1 MLYLLNVIME
11 ESRVKDITT
20 TFDEEIKQ
28 GKPTFVK
35 FFAPWCGHC
44 KALAPKFEE
53 LANKLADSEIVAA
66 QVDCTANGEICRQ
79 ESVRGYPTLR
89 FYNDGEFV
97 DQYKGVREAENMKT
111 WLEEKLKPKDE

>member
-1 MLYLLNVIME
+1 MLSVLSVFAGEVISLTE
-11 ESRVKDITT
+11 E
-20 TFDEEIKQ
+20 TFDQHPRK
-28 GKPTFVK
+28 FVK

-44 KALAPKFEE
+44 KALAPKFED

-89 FYNDGEFV
+89 FYNDGAFV
-97 DQYKGVREAENMKT
+97 EQYKGSREADSMKS
-111 WLEEKLKPKDE
+111 WLEEKMKPQNE